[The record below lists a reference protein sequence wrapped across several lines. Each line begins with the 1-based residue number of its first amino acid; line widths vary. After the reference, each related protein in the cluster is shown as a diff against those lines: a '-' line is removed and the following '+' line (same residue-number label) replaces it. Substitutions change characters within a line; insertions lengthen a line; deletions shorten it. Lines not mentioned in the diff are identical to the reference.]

1 MRRMTANVRA
11 SIGIVLVGAL
21 LVGSVAAVPAQTPET
36 GRLMRDKLTHSQ
48 KILEA
53 IMTSDFA
60 SLQRESAAMV
70 RVTELPAWSVLKN
83 PEYLR
88 QSAAFVRANQDLQ
101 DAAKAR
107 DLDAATLD
115 YMTLTLTC
123 FQCHKHIKGK
133 RIAAKGY

>member
-1 MRRMTANVRA
+1 M
-11 SIGIVLVGAL
+11 VLVGAL
-21 LVGSVAAVPAQTPET
+21 LAGSVATVPAQTPET

-48 KILEA
+48 RILEA

-70 RVTELPAWSVLKN
+70 RATELPAWSVLKS

-101 DAAKAR
+101 EAAQAR
-107 DLDAATLD
+107 DLDAAALD
-115 YMTLTLTC
+115 YMALTLTC

-133 RIAAKGY
+133 RIAAREH

>member
-1 MRRMTANVRA
+1 MLAA
-11 SIGIVLVGAL
+11 AL
-21 LVGSVAAVPAQTPET
+21 LAGSVAAVPAQTPDT
-36 GRLMRDKLTHSQ
+36 GRLMREKLTHSQ

-60 SLQRESAAMV
+60 SLQRESAALV
-70 RVTELPAWSVLKN
+70 RATELPAWSVLKS

-107 DLDAATLD
+107 DLDAAALD
-115 YMTLTLTC
+115 YVALTLTC
-123 FQCHKHIKGK
+123 FQCHKHIKGI
-133 RIAAKGY
+133 RIAAR